1 MANKTRKFSKVR
13 IKSPFQKLPIGIG
26 GKKLPILM
34 DRHFL
39 NNISNYCT
47 EHKLKAIHCEVVK
60 EHIQLEFKNTFDA
73 TKFALGYAEIYGK
86 TEPEIF

>member
-13 IKSPFQKLPIGIG
+13 IKAPFQKLPIGIG

-34 DRHFL
+34 DRHFM

-47 EHKLKAIHCEVVK
+47 EHKLKAIHCDTKDHHV
-60 EHIQLEFKNTFDA
+60 ILEFTDKLEA
-73 TKFALGYAEIYGK
+73 TKFALGYTEIYAK
-86 TEPEIF
+86 AKPKIF

>member
-1 MANKTRKFSKVR
+1 MVKDTKVK
-13 IKSPFQKLPIGIG
+13 IKAPFMDIPVGEG
-26 GKKLPILM
+26 GKELPILM
-34 DRHFL
+34 DRHFMDNL
-39 NNISNYCT
+39 MEYIQKK
-47 EHKLKAIHCEVVK
+47 ELKMIHCEVVK